1 MSDLKN
7 NIAAVLALSPAV
19 HSATKADATI
29 IDLQGAGS
37 ATVII
42 NTGAIAGA
50 GDYTISLRHGDASDL
65 TGDAAASGDDL
76 LGAFPATLAAD
87 SSYAVGYR
95 CGKRYVRVVITK
107 NGGTSIAAGAVI
119 VKGHL
124 SLAGAV

>member
-19 HSATKADATI
+19 HTATKADASI

-37 ATVII
+37 ATVVI
-42 NTGAIAGA
+42 NTGAIVGA

-65 TGDAAASGDDL
+65 SGDAAASGDDL

-87 SSYAVGYR
+87 KSYAVGYR
-95 CGKRYVRVVITK
+95 GGKRYVRVVITK
-107 NGGTSIAAGAVI
+107 NSGTSIAAGAVI
-119 VKGHL
+119 VNGHL
-124 SLAGAV
+124 SLSGAV

>member
-7 NIAAVLALSPAV
+7 NITAVLALSPAV
-19 HSATKADATI
+19 HTATKADASI

-37 ATVII
+37 ATVVI
-42 NTGAIAGA
+42 NTGAIVGA

-65 TGDAAASGDDL
+65 SGDAAASGDDL

-87 SSYAVGYR
+87 KSYAVGYR
-95 CGKRYVRVVITK
+95 GGKRYVRVVITK
-107 NGGTSIAAGAVI
+107 NSGTSIAAGAVI

-124 SLAGAV
+124 ALSGAV